1 MCWNGLHDEESAVAE
16 SAMCIGASAATCVPA
31 SSINSSACTHAPV
44 SRRLSL
50 APSAAA
56 LFDHQCAI
64 VNATAAVPACS
75 PLLACVTAKDTLGH
89 STTVC
94 SNAITVDTT
103 VPTVEAATLTLPTGA
118 SVMIDGGMWASS
130 FNNATLAWRATN
142 GSCSGVEKFVY
153 SVMVNTD
160 GGSSGDVV
168 FSGSVPSYSVPMIS
182 LPYSGRQVR
191 SLMDTLAG

>member
-16 SAMCIGASAATCVPA
+16 STMCIGASAATCVPA
-31 SSINSSACTHAPV
+31 SSINNSACSHAPV

-130 FNNATLAWRATN
+130 LDGAVIAWRGTN

-168 FSGSVPSYSVPMIS
+168 FSGSIPSSSAPSVV
-182 LPYSGRQVR
+182 LPVLDIEVR
-191 SLMDTLAG
+191 ALGCA